1 MKKIL
6 YHGTNRDFKKFN
18 RFTED
23 ETNLLQE
30 IFFTKSYEEAK
41 DYAYSRV
48 EDEETGTAKVLT
60 VEVEIDNIMTCN
72 LEEDFKSVYDFCDKD
87 DIELMENLKAEFIGN
102 DTLEFFSFC
111 SQEGKAFE
119 DGCSEKDINDSFFG
133 FDSRK
138 QDDDI
143 YTSLNADNCK
153 IINVEILEELDY

>member
-41 DYAYSRV
+41 DYAYTRV
-48 EDEETGTAKVLT
+48 EDEEEGTAKVLT

-72 LEEDFKSVYDFCDKD
+72 LEEDFKSVYDFCDKE
-87 DIELMENLKAEFIGN
+87 DIKLMQNLKEEFNGN
-102 DTLEFFSFC
+102 DTLDFFTFC
-111 SQEGKAFE
+111 SQSGKVFE
-119 DGCSEKDINDSFFG
+119 DGCSEKDINESFFG
-133 FDSRK
+133 FDARK
-138 QDDDI
+138 QDEDI

-153 IINVEILEELDY
+153 IINVEILEDLDY

>member
-18 RFTED
+18 RYTED

-30 IFFTKSYEEAK
+30 IFFTASYEEAK

-60 VEVEIDNIMTCN
+60 VEVEIDNIMTCK
-72 LEEDFKSVYDFCDKD
+72 LENDFKAIYDFCDEY
-87 DIELMENLKAEFIGN
+87 DIELMENLKAEFKGN
-102 DTLEFFSFC
+102 DTLEFFTFC
-111 SQEGKAFE
+111 SQPGKAFE
-119 DGCSEKDINDSFFG
+119 DGCSEKDINDLFFG

>member
-18 RFTED
+18 RYTED

-30 IFFTKSYEEAK
+30 IFFTDSYEEAK
-41 DYAYSRV
+41 DYAYTRV
-48 EDEETGTAKVLT
+48 EDEEAGTAKVLT
-60 VEVEIDNIMTCN
+60 VEIEMNNIMTGN
-72 LEEDFKSVYDFCDKD
+72 LEEDFKSVYKFCDKD
-87 DIELMENLKAEFIGN
+87 DIELMENLKAEFNGN
-102 DTLEFFSFC
+102 DTLDFFTFC
-111 SQEGKAFE
+111 AQAGKAFE
-119 DGCSEKDINDSFFG
+119 DECSEKDINDSFFK
-133 FDSRK
+133 FDSRQ